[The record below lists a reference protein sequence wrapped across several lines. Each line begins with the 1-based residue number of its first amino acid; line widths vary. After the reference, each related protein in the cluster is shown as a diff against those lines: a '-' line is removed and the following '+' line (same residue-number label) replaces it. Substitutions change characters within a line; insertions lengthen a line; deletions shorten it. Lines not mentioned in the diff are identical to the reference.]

1 MKRKF
6 FISVVASFLILF
18 PALSQEIR
26 KVSGTHTY
34 IAPRSQS
41 TEEAEMKAINNA
53 QLHILAD
60 TYGTLVGTVT
70 TTSISNDSNGNSIT
84 DTYEIGE
91 SEVKGEWLNT
101 IGQPLVVKEFKN
113 GELVITVSITGLVR
127 EIADGQ
133 VEFDAKILRNGIE
146 DKFENLVFNDGDDF
160 FMAFTA
166 PVDGYLS
173 VYMYDGKVVYCM
185 LPYKAQTDGL
195 FKVGGGVRYILF
207 SKRDTDESF
216 PAYLVDE
223 MEVFATNEVEFNRL
237 YVIFSPSMFIKAQ
250 DSSIEEELPRQLDF
264 KSFQQW
270 LFKLRKRDR
279 SMTVKFFDITIK
291 K

>member
-1 MKRKF
+1 MNRIL
-6 FISVVASFLILF
+6 FISILAAF
-18 PALSQEIR
+18 VLPCSALSQEIR
-26 KVSGTHTY
+26 KVSGTYTY
-34 IAPRSQS
+34 VAPKSQS
-41 TEEAEMKAINNA
+41 TEEAEIKAINEA
-53 QLHILAD
+53 KLHILAD

-70 TTSISNDSNGNSIT
+70 TTAISNGGNGNPTT

-101 IGQPLVVKEFKN
+101 IGQPVIVKEFRN
-113 GELVITVSITGLVR
+113 GELAITVSITGLVR
-127 EIADGQ
+127 EITGGQ
-133 VEFDAKILRNGIE
+133 VEFDAKVLRNGTE
-146 DKFENLVFNDGDDF
+146 DKYESLDFNDGDDF

-173 VYMYDGKVVYCM
+173 VYMYDGGAAYCM
-185 LPYKAQTDGL
+185 LPYKTQTDGL
-195 FKVGGGVRYILF
+195 FKVRGGVRYILF
-207 SKRDTDESF
+207 SKQDTDESF

-223 MEVFATNEVEFNRL
+223 MEVFATKEVEFNRL
-237 YVIFSPSMFIKAQ
+237 YVIFSPTMFIKAQ
-250 DSSIEEELPRQLDF
+250 DSSIAEDLPRKLDF

-279 SMTVKFFDITIK
+279 NMAVKLFDITIK

>member
-1 MKRKF
+1 MASGH
-6 FISVVASFLILF
+6 ISPGELAIPDHSPWSNFAFVVLRDFY
-18 PALSQEIR
+18 
-26 KVSGTHTY
+26 GTT
-34 IAPRSQS
+34 QLVVE
-41 TEEAEMKAINNA
+41 TEEMMQIIKDINK
-53 QLHILAD
+53 
-60 TYGTLVGTVT
+60 
-70 TTSISNDSNGNSIT
+70 
-84 DTYEIGE
+84 E
-91 SEVKGEWLNT
+91 ST
-101 IGQPLVVKEFKN
+101 IQV
-113 GELVITVSITGLVR
+113 TGLVR
-127 EIADGQ
+127 EITGGQ
-133 VEFDAKILRNGIE
+133 VEFDAKVLRNGTE
-146 DKFENLVFNDGDDF
+146 DKYESLDFNDGDDF

-250 DSSIEEELPRQLDF
+250 DSSIEEDLPRQLDF